1 MRQVRVDLF
10 PTLPAPEHRPV
21 LVFGAGNT
29 HVKLAFWQGPVC
41 IDQRRLLTPEVDMW
55 LSGPKPDWPVVI
67 VSVVPEVTQRVQEG
81 WGVPADRVLTVETSR
96 LVSRYEPP
104 SAMGADRLANALA
117 LGARGIAPGIVVD
130 CGTATTLTVVDGAGA
145 VVGGAIA
152 CGLETAAKAL
162 WKGTALLDEVPLV
175 APDGAWGASTVAS
188 LQHGLF
194 EGHVGMVRHLVE
206 RARAE
211 LGPAT
216 PVFLTGGWGE
226 LLAARIPGGTSEP
239 LLTLEGGAHF
249 ARTLSS

>member
-1 MRQVRVDLF
+1 MERF
-10 PTLPAPEHRPV
+10 PTLPVPEHRPV

-29 HVKLAFWQGPVC
+29 HVKLAFWQGTAC
-41 IDQRRLLTPEVDMW
+41 IEQRRLPTPDVESW
-55 LSGPKPDWPVVI
+55 LAGPRPEWPVVI
-67 VSVVPEVTQRVQEG
+67 VSVVPEVTRRVQEA
-81 WGVPADRVLTVETSR
+81 WNVPDERVLTVENTG

-117 LGARGIAPGIVVD
+117 LRARGIAPGIVVD
-130 CGTATTLTVVDGAGA
+130 CGTATTLTVVDATGA

-162 WKGTALLDEVPLV
+162 WQGTALLDEVPLV
-175 APDGAWGASTVAS
+175 APEGPWGTSTVAS

-194 EGHVGMVRHLVE
+194 EGHVGLVRHLVE

-226 LLAARIPGGTSEP
+226 KLAARVPGATSEP

-249 ARTLSS
+249 SRTLSS